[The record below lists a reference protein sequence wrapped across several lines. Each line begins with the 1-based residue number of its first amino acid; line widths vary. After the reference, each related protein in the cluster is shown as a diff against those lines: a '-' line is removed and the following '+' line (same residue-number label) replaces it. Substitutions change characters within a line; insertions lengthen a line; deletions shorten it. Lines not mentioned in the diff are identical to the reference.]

1 MMKTRLTEL
10 LSIEYPLLQG
20 AMAWIAD
27 ASLAGAVSEAGG
39 LGIIAGGNAPADYIR
54 QQVRLVRE
62 MTDRP
67 FGLNVMLLSPNA
79 QDLARLAVEEK
90 VPVVTTGAGN
100 PGPYMNAWKDAGIRV
115 LPVVASVA
123 LAQRMEKLG
132 ADAVIA
138 EGAESGGHIGEA
150 CTMALVPQ
158 VCDAVKVPV
167 VAAGG
172 IADARGFAA
181 ALLLGASGVQVG
193 TRFLACEEN
202 TVHDN
207 YKQKV
212 VSARDTDSVVTGR
225 PTGHPVRGLKNRLTR
240 EFKELESRET
250 TLEEYEALGSDRLR
264 MAAKDGDVRYGSV
277 MAGQIA
283 GLVKEIRCAK
293 DIVEEICVGGE
304 DLLAKAGT
312 LKR

>member
-1 MMKTRLTEL
+1 MKTRLSEL
-10 LSIEYPLLQG
+10 LAIEYPLLQG

-27 ASLAGAVSEAGG
+27 ASLAGAVSAAGG
-39 LGIIAGGNAPADYIR
+39 LGIIAGGNAPAEYIR
-54 QQVRLVRE
+54 EQIHLLRA
-62 MTDRP
+62 MTDKP

-79 QDLARLAVEEK
+79 PDLAKLAVEEK

-100 PGPYMNAWKDAGIRV
+100 PASYMSAWKEAGIRV

-123 LAQRMEKLG
+123 LAQRMQKMG

-138 EGAESGGHIGEA
+138 EGTEAGGHIGEA
-150 CTMALVPQ
+150 CTMALLPQ
-158 VCDAVKVPV
+158 VCDAVDIPV

-172 IADARGFAA
+172 IADGRGFAA
-181 ALLLGASGVQVG
+181 AMLLGASGVQVG

-202 TVHDN
+202 TVHEN

-212 VSARDTDSVVTGR
+212 ITARDTDSVVTGR

-240 EFKELESRET
+240 EFKELEAKESS
-250 TLEEYEALGSDRLR
+250 LEEYEALGSDRLR

-283 GLVKEIRCAK
+283 GLVKEISCAR
-293 DIVEEICVGGE
+293 DIVEDICVHGE
-304 DLLAKAGT
+304 ELLAKAGELT
-312 LKR
+312 R